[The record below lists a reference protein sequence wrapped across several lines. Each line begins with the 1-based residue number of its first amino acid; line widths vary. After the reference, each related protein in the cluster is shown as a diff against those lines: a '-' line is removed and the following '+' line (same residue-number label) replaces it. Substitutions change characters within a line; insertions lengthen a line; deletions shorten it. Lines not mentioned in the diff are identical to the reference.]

1 MENATRENSAV
12 LFLDVQ
18 EGIVSHSH
26 TVVPEKLVRSAG
38 LLAKLTALH
47 NLPHF
52 LSAVQVGGPYVG
64 GVLAAL
70 GKPEVRNRTQTTA
83 FADSGIVNGLR
94 KSGRKVVV
102 LAGVASEVVVLRTAL
117 DAIAAGYTV
126 HVAVDACGGGN
137 ARTED
142 AAFRRIEAAGG
153 VMSSVTTF
161 IAELCG
167 DFTTDLGG
175 KTLGIMLEALGG

>member
-12 LFLDVQ
+12 LFLDLQ

-26 TVVPEKLVRSAG
+26 TVPPEKLLKSAG

-52 LSAVQVGGPYVG
+52 LSAVPPGGAYVA
-64 GVLAAL
+64 GVSDPL
-70 GKPEVRNRTQTTA
+70 GKPEVRMRTQTTA
-83 FADSGIVNGLR
+83 FADAGIVDGLR

-102 LAGVASEVVVLRTAL
+102 LAGVASEIVVLRTAL

-137 ARTED
+137 PRTED
-142 AAFRRIEAAGG
+142 AAFRRIVAAGG
-153 VMSSVTTF
+153 VTSSVTTF
-161 IAELCG
+161 IAELAG